1 MPFVPTESLQVL
13 RTARERYGKRIWSRY
28 GFADAFNPASG
39 WVSRNHLAIN
49 TGITLMM
56 AENARTGFV
65 WKTFMSCPEAVAGL
79 KAAGFRKLDANDLK
93 SVHTS
98 LESPAPAEETSGR
111 GK

>member
-39 WVSRNHLAIN
+39 WVSRNHVAIN

-56 AENARTGFV
+56 AENARTGFF
-65 WKTFMSCPEAVAGL
+65 WETFMKNSEITTAMQQV
-79 KAAGFRKLDANDLK
+79 GFN
-93 SVHTS
+93 
-98 LESPAPAEETSGR
+98 APTVG
-111 GK
+111 